1 MDSGKFDLSLMIHE
15 YKMSIQRQSLT
26 EWVERLNDDIFY
38 QPKDEIAFKT
48 IDEDVDPNVIV
59 RYDPSATWTAM
70 RHANSGRINHNTYDF
85 AKFKGGV
92 QFVRSTGVM
101 SLDKSEELIK
111 WEDEEKKGGSVA
123 LMTRFTFKEN
133 ATGKVSSKDSLVIS
147 TVKWIDGKRK
157 LVELTEVE
165 SE

>member
-1 MDSGKFDLSLMIHE
+1 
-15 YKMSIQRQSLT
+15 MSIQRQSLT

-59 RYDPSATWTAM
+59 
-70 RHANSGRINHNTYDF
+70 RINHNTYDF

>member
-1 MDSGKFDLSLMIHE
+1 
-15 YKMSIQRQSLT
+15 MSIQQQSLT

-38 QPKDEIAFKT
+38 QPKDEVAFKT
-48 IDEDVDPNVIV
+48 IEEDVDPNVIV
-59 RYDPSATWTAM
+59 K
-70 RHANSGRINHNTYDF
+70 INHNTYDF

-92 QFVRSTGVM
+92 EFVRSTGVM
-101 SLDKSEELIK
+101 SLDKSEELIR